1 MLLRVVVWCCVL
13 VGVVVVVV
21 VCLCVL
27 FFVFCGK
34 TALCVHSKR
43 SRLYFRNAPVS
54 AIKKR
59 PCHIRH
65 GRFDGT
71 HGSVLKVHKGASR
84 ADCLSVCLS
93 VCVSLYFSLPFSLS
107 LTSLSLSRRS
117 LFLSVSCRLSLSV
130 LNDNDKEH
138 SCSWL
143 SLYTQ
148 L

>member
-1 MLLRVVVWCCVL
+1 MWRVVACCCVVLRVGWSGGGGGVSVCVVL
-13 VGVVVVVV
+13 S
-21 VCLCVL
+21 
-27 FFVFCGK
+27 FFAEKQRC
-34 TALCVHSKR
+34 A
-43 SRLYFRNAPVS
+43 YIQNAPVCTFETLPCLPS
-54 AIKKR
+54 KR
-59 PCHIRH
+59 PCHVRH

-93 VCVSLYFSLPFSLS
+93 VYVSLCFSLFFFLS
-107 LTSLSLSRRS
+107 LLFLSRRS
-117 LFLSVSCRLSLSV
+117 LFLSVSCRPSLSV